1 MGLYVVRRLSL
12 FLPTL
17 LLITIILFVMI
28 RVVPGDPALLTL
40 LGDLGHGHVDAAEL
54 EAMRHKLG
62 TDRPIVVQYYTWLWD
77 MVRGDFGDSM
87 WYGDPVWSEL
97 KQKFPTTLEL
107 TILAFVIGFT
117 LAVPLGILS
126 AVKQDS
132 WIDYIA
138 RAFSFTG
145 IAIPTFWAGILTIF
159 ILVRVFDWLPQIGFV
174 PFWEDPLTNIQ
185 QMIWPAAVLGFY
197 NVAIVARITRSAML
211 DVLREDYIRTA
222 RAKGLHEVV
231 VLFRHALKNAILPV
245 LTVSGWQVGHLISG
259 AVITEAIFLV
269 PGIGITLVEATF
281 HRDYTM
287 IQGVVFTVS
296 LGILTLNLAIDLLY
310 AWIDPRIRYT

>member
-62 TDRPIVVQYYTWLWD
+62 TDRPIAVQYYTWLWD

>member
-1 MGLYVVRRLSL
+1 MGPYVVRRLSL

-17 LLITIILFVMI
+17 LLITVILFVMI

-40 LGDLGHGHVDAAEL
+40 LGDLGHGHVDTAEL
-54 EAMRHKLG
+54 EAMRHELG
-62 TDRPIVVQYYTWLWD
+62 IDRPIVVQYYTWLWD

-97 KQKFPTTLEL
+97 KQKLPTTLEL

-185 QMIWPAAVLGFY
+185 QLIWPAAVLGFY

>member
-40 LGDLGHGHVDAAEL
+40 LGDLGHGHVEAAEL

>member
-107 TILAFVIGFT
+107 TVLAFVIGFT

>member
-1 MGLYVVRRLSL
+1 MGPYVVRRLSL

-17 LLITIILFVMI
+17 LLITVILFVMI

-40 LGDLGHGHVDAAEL
+40 LGDLGHGHVDTAEL
-54 EAMRHKLG
+54 EAMRHELG

-185 QMIWPAAVLGFY
+185 QLIWPAAVLGFY

>member
-1 MGLYVVRRLSL
+1 MGPYVVRRLSL

-17 LLITIILFVMI
+17 LLITVILFVMI

-40 LGDLGHGHVDAAEL
+40 LGDLGHGHVDTAEL
-54 EAMRHKLG
+54 EAMRHELG
-62 TDRPIVVQYYTWLWD
+62 IDRPIVVQYYTWLWD

-185 QMIWPAAVLGFY
+185 QLIWPAAVLGFY